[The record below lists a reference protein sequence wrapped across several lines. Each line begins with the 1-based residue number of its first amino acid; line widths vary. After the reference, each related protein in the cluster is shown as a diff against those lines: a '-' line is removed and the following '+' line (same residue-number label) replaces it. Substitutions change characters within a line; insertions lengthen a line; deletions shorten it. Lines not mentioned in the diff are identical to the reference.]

1 MWSDGG
7 MSFET
12 SQPVTV
18 GDLTFDVHAAGP
30 EDGPPVVLLHGFPTT
45 AASWSEVV
53 PALVDAGLRVVAPN
67 QRGYSPGARPTS
79 VDQYAT
85 DLLATDVLG
94 IAAALELGP
103 FHLVGHD
110 WGASVAWV
118 VAARHPD
125 RLASLTTF
133 SVPHLVAYN
142 QAMRT
147 DEDARE
153 RASYIRLFRTEGKAE
168 HLLLEDDARRLR
180 AMYDGVVPDP
190 LVETYVAAM
199 QDPGALTAAL
209 SWYRAM
215 TADLAEL
222 PAVTVPT
229 TFVWSDQDRAIGRAG
244 ADACGEHVQAPFEY
258 VVLEGVTHWIPEEA
272 PRAAAEA
279 IVARVAHG
287 R

>member
-1 MWSDGG
+1 
-7 MSFET
+7 MSLEN
-12 SQPVTV
+12 SQSVTV
-18 GDLTFDVHAAGP
+18 GDLTFDVHVAGA

-45 AASWSEVV
+45 AASCSEVV
-53 PALVDAGLRVVAPN
+53 PILVEAGLRVVVPN
-67 QRGYSPGARPTS
+67 QRGYSPGARPAG
-79 VDQYAT
+79 VDQYAA
-85 DLLATDVLG
+85 DVLATDVLD
-94 IAAALELGP
+94 IAEALELGP

-125 RLASLTTF
+125 RLLSLTTF

-142 QAMRT
+142 HAMRT

-180 AMYDGVVPDP
+180 AMYEGAVPDR
-190 LVETYVAAM
+190 LVETYVTTL
-199 QDPGALTAAL
+199 QEPGALTAAL
-209 SWYRAM
+209 NWYRAM
-215 TADLAEL
+215 SADLAEL
-222 PAVTVPT
+222 PTVTVPT
-229 TFVWSDQDRAIGRAG
+229 TFMWSDRDLAIGRAG
-244 ADACGEHVQAPFEY
+244 ADACGEHVDAPFEY

-272 PRAAAEA
+272 PQAAAEA
-279 IVARVAHG
+279 ILARVAHG